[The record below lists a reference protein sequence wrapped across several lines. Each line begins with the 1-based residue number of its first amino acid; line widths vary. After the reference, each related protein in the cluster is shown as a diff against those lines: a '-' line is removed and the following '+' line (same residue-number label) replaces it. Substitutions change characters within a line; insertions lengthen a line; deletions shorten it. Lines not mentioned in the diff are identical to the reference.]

1 MGIRAA
7 LRRVVV
13 EALSEPAIP
22 DVEDDLVSDKLAV
35 VEAEAAKLEQRLKVE
50 ERIGREYFDVIER
63 IEKERDE
70 WKEMFFT
77 QSSEH
82 QNAQSML
89 QKYLADCSGHLRA
102 ALAQLNVL
110 RQAAELPPIATPK
123 MLETLPTDLP
133 EQYGNKVRDLAAKA
147 RAQTDGLAERAQ
159 IASSR
164 EG

>member
-1 MGIRAA
+1 MGIRDA
-7 LRRVVV
+7 LKRAVV
-13 EALSEPAIP
+13 EALTEPEMP
-22 DVEDDLVSDKLAV
+22 DVEDDVVSGKLEV
-35 VEAEAAKLEQRLKVE
+35 LEAEVAKLEQRLKVE

-102 ALAQLNVL
+102 ALGQLNFF
-110 RQAAELPPIATPK
+110 RQAADLAPVAHPK
-123 MLETLPTDLP
+123 MLETLPGDVP
-133 EQYGNKVRDLAAKA
+133 DQYGEKIRDLAAKA
-147 RAQTDGLAERAQ
+147 RTQTDGLAERAR
-159 IASSR
+159 ISSSR
-164 EG
+164 DG